1 MLLKHLSLTNYRNF
15 IRLETEIPVNATILV
30 GANAQG
36 KTSLLE
42 AISFLTGARPF
53 YAANE
58 RQLINF
64 LSLQEPRPF
73 SRLVAKVEAQERTQ
87 RIEIRISIESNGE
100 TDRDRLKKEVLING
114 LTRRVRDLAGVIN
127 AVMFLP
133 RDMEIIEGSPGNRR
147 RFLGASLSQADPT
160 YAEALAGYGKVL
172 SQRNALLKHIQDR
185 RNADNQ
191 LEFWDDQLCE
201 LGATLIRARSIA
213 LDELNQ
219 LATRVHQD
227 LTQEVE
233 TLTLHYQPSYDPIR
247 PTNGQLGLPIQA
259 ALDRTSVSLA
269 DVRVGLL
276 AALRSER
283 KNDILRGVTQIG
295 PHRDDLRLQSNSID
309 LRFYGSRGQNRT
321 AMLSTKLAEVA
332 WLKARTGEW
341 PILLF
346 DEVLA
351 ELDPQRRED
360 LLARVGQ
367 VQQSLLTA
375 ADLTMF
381 SETFR
386 QEASIWRIQSGTLSP
401 WEL

>member
-15 IRLETEIPVNATILV
+15 IRLETEIPINATILV

-42 AISFLTGARPF
+42 AIYYLTGARPF
-53 YAANE
+53 YAESE

-64 LSLQEPRPF
+64 LALEEPHPF
-73 SRLVAKVEAQERTQ
+73 SRLVAEIETQERTQ
-87 RIEIRISIESNGE
+87 RIEIRLSIESNGAFE
-100 TDRDRLKKEVLING
+100 RERLKKEVLING
-114 LTRRVRDLAGVIN
+114 LTRRVRDLASVIN

-133 RDMEIIEGSPGNRR
+133 RDLEIIEGSPGNRR
-147 RFLGASLSQADPT
+147 RFLDASLSQADPT

-172 SQRNALLKHIQDR
+172 SQRNALLKQIQER
-185 RNADNQ
+185 NNADSQ

-201 LGATLIRARSIA
+201 LGATIIRARAIA
-213 LDELNQ
+213 LGELNQ
-219 LATRVHQD
+219 LAARIHQD
-227 LTQEVE
+227 LTREVE
-233 TLTLHYQPSYDPIR
+233 TLTLHYQPSYDPIA
-247 PTNGQLGLPIQA
+247 PTNGQLGLPIEA

-269 DVRVGLL
+269 DVRVGML
-276 AALRSER
+276 AALHSGR
-283 KNDILRGVTQIG
+283 KNDILRGVTLIG
-295 PHRDDLRLQSNSID
+295 PHRDDLRMQSNSID

-332 WLKARTGEW
+332 WLKARTGEL
-341 PILLF
+341 PILLL

-351 ELDPQRRED
+351 ELDAQRRED
-360 LLARVGQ
+360 LLARIGQ

-386 QEASIWRIQSGTLSP
+386 QRASLWRIQSGTLSP
-401 WEL
+401 LEQ